1 VDHRLGRPRATE
13 RTGREHL
20 RRQLSHHEDLASH
33 SVDGGAEDGEG
44 SGDDQRDVHAEVSYM
59 RACTC
64 ILDKP
69 VDGAGA
75 GSSPAFNPG

>member
-1 VDHRLGRPRATE
+1 M
-13 RTGREHL
+13 
-20 RRQLSHHEDLASH
+20 
-33 SVDGGAEDGEG
+33 DGGAEDGEG

-59 RACTC
+59 RACTY

-69 VDGAGA
+69 VDGAGAGAGA